1 MQILTPAPRA
11 DIAVTLESQRALAGG
26 SVEIV
31 YAL

>member
-1 MQILTPAPRA
+1 MKLTPTFDPG
-11 DIAVTLESQRALAGG
+11 TELKLESQRALPGG